1 MLASMLGSPWY
12 SKIRCF
18 RTELQPRKPADIT
31 MMLMYQ
37 NNEPTVTRKSA
48 CFLRHNNIAGSIPHI
63 ALPTWLSLTA
73 PSMTVLGVTV

>member
-1 MLASMLGSPWY
+1 
-12 SKIRCF
+12 
-18 RTELQPRKPADIT
+18 

-37 NNEPTVTRKSA
+37 NIEPTVTRKSA
-48 CFLRHNNIAGSIPHI
+48 YSLRHNNIVGSIPHI